1 MCSSQR
7 MYILEV
13 AGRAGAG
20 VQQYAN
26 DTQAYRH
33 CKATE
38 AMHALT
44 ELVNTIAEIKDWMS
58 SNRLKLNPSKTQYI
72 LSQDSNSLVRAYKTY
87 VRPLLEYNSVVW
99 SPYQICQI
107 NAIEAVQRAFTKR
120 LPSLKTFTYPERL
133 SHLKL
138 QTLEHRRLITDLYT
152 CYCIVY
158 GHSSLKFDD
167 FFTYSHRTSLRGHS
181 KKLEIPLCNN
191 NRSKNFFSSRVI
203 HPWNSLPQD
212 IISIPNPK
220 LFKKHI
226 SELDLTQFLT
236 IKT

>member
-1 MCSSQR
+1 M
-7 MYILEV
+7 
-13 AGRAGAG
+13 
-20 VQQYAN
+20 
-26 DTQAYRH
+26 
-33 CKATE
+33 
-38 AMHALT
+38 
-44 ELVNTIAEIKDWMS
+44 
-58 SNRLKLNPSKTQYI
+58 P
-72 LSQDSNSLVRAYKTY
+72 
-87 VRPLLEYNSVVW
+87 
-99 SPYQICQI
+99 I

-120 LPSLKTFTYPERL
+120 LPVLKTFTYPERI

-158 GHSSLKFDD
+158 GHSSLKFDE
-167 FFTYSHRTSLRGHS
+167 FFTYSHRTSLRSHS

-212 IISIPNPK
+212 IISLPNPK

-226 SELDLTQFLT
+226 SELDLSQFLT
-236 IKT
+236 IKNIIITPPHHVYSHNRRFVYD